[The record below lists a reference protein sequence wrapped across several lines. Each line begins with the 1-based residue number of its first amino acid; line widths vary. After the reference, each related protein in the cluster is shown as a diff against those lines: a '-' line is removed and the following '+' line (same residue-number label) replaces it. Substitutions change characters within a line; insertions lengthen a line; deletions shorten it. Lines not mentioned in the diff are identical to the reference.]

1 MNTKRTLIY
10 NHPELGE
17 MYIDHSTHCYELYQ
31 EKKFKELNTKLKELH
46 GKCYNKNGCNLG

>member
-1 MNTKRTLIY
+1 MNTTRTLIY

-31 EKKFKELNTKLKELH
+31 EKKFKELNIKLKELH
-46 GKCYNKNGCNLG
+46 GKCYNKKGV